1 MPHPKRTLTLV
12 GIMIGVGFLALIF
25 FRQSPPV
32 NTAKTT
38 MTAPPAKALTAPVSA
53 TLPQTAPP
61 SILPFPPS
69 ELLLHAK
76 AGSFAAKA
84 VTDAVAAFTAK
95 TPEALA
101 ELTRLAASSDASE
114 RLLALY
120 LRLEI
125 EGPTSAILTAAASDP
140 SPWVSS
146 QAAEWLYFHSRFD
159 LWKAYVQ
166 DIGGAWTPAQTAQ
179 VIANFAATPTGS
191 PELPAGL
198 VILQLGR
205 ALPDLVGALLNAT
218 PEVRATL
225 EIALLDIN
233 TSPTARTALLDIFN
247 ETRPAGYLSTL
258 EKLISARGEDSPAR
272 FNAFVNYASTADA
285 SAGMSWL
292 ESIAVATTPADPLAF
307 RFDVAKRLLA
317 EKAASPVAQTRAD
330 TRDQIT
336 IAVTAATS
344 LRALSE
350 ADLRTLNRYV
360 EQFRDLAP
368 ERADAPALKRIAT
381 LLEAEP
387 HRDYSARRLTARV
400 RSLAAQASI

>member
-1 MPHPKRTLTLV
+1 M
-12 GIMIGVGFLALIF
+12 
-25 FRQSPPV
+25 
-32 NTAKTT
+32 
-38 MTAPPAKALTAPVSA
+38 
-53 TLPQTAPP
+53 
-61 SILPFPPS
+61 LPFPPS
-69 ELLLHAK
+69 ELLLRAK

-101 ELTRLAASSDASE
+101 ELARLAASSDASE

-125 EGPTSAILTAAASDP
+125 EGPTSAILASAASDP

-146 QAAEWLYFHSRFD
+146 QAAEWLFFHSRFD
-159 LWKAYVQ
+159 LWKSYVQ
-166 DIGGAWTPAQTAQ
+166 DIRTVWSPAKTAE
-179 VIANFAATPTGS
+179 VITSLATSPTGS
-191 PELPAGL
+191 PELSSGL

-205 ALPDLVGALLNAT
+205 ALPDLVGALLNAA
-218 PEVRATL
+218 PEIRATL
-225 EIALLDIN
+225 ETALLDPS
-233 TSPTARTALLDIFN
+233 TSPDARTALLDTFN

-258 EKLISARGEDSPAR
+258 EKLITARGEDSPAR
-272 FNAFVNYASTADA
+272 FKAFVNYASVADA
-285 SAGMSWL
+285 SAGRAWL

-336 IAVTAATS
+336 MAVTSATS

-350 ADLRTLNRYV
+350 PDLHTLNRYV

-368 ERADAPALKRIAT
+368 ERADAAALERIAT

-387 HRDYSARRLTARV
+387 YRDYSARRLTARV
-400 RSLAAQASI
+400 RALATQAGI